1 MKTHNIFLEKQHKEK
16 EKNNNRKLSK
26 MVAAVQ
32 SPATQALLAQHTIC
46 KPKETTRQLPSN
58 VDSKLSR
65 DFFTLNFNDDSTNN
79 VNAFPVI
86 EWDNSEESD
95 SDSIRSIDSW
105 KTVLTDWSD
114 SSSERTL
121 GKRGRLSSSRRLL
134 RSKKIKSNLA
144 SLARSPTEAITI

>member
-1 MKTHNIFLEKQHKEK
+1 
-16 EKNNNRKLSK
+16 

-46 KPKETTRQLPSN
+46 KPKETTRQHPSN

-65 DFFTLNFNDDSTNN
+65 DFFTLNFNDDSTNS

-121 GKRGRLSSSRRLL
+121 GKRGRMVVVLRRDSE
-134 RSKKIKSNLA
+134 REK
-144 SLARSPTEAITI
+144 REFRETERKLNGERQRERGRK